1 VRSHNLCENPLY
13 NKLSSL
19 QNIIGES
26 HMQINWTKN
35 PLIPT
40 IAQDENNNEVLML
53 AYMNEE
59 AYNLT
64 LSTGFAHYFSR
75 SKQRIW
81 KKGESSGHTQKVS
94 DMLLDCDADTLILKI
109 EQKGV
114 ACHTGR
120 KSCFFTSVMQDKIVA
135 DKEVDTDAL
144 YGVVDTLYHTI
155 LERKSDEATKKSWTK
170 KLLNDKTLLLSKIRE
185 EADEVCVAIDEESDE
200 QVIYESA
207 DLLYHTLVG
216 LGLREV
222 SPDRVKQEL
231 ARRFG
236 MSGIEEKESR

>member
-1 VRSHNLCENPLY
+1 
-13 NKLSSL
+13 
-19 QNIIGES
+19 
-26 HMQINWTKN
+26 MMTINWKKN
-35 PLIPT
+35 PLIPA
-40 IAQDENNNEVLML
+40 IAQDNETSEVLML

-59 AYNLT
+59 AYKLT

-81 KKGESSGHTQKVS
+81 KKGESSSHTQEIQ
-94 DMLLDCDADTLILKI
+94 DILLDCDADTLILKI
-109 EQKGV
+109 KQNGV
-114 ACHTGR
+114 ACHTGT
-120 KSCFFTSVMQDKIVA
+120 KSCFFTSVLKDTIILE
-135 DKEVDTDAL
+135 KEIDTETI

-155 LERKSDEATKKSWTK
+155 LERKDAPKEQKSWTK
-170 KLLNDKTLLLSKIRE
+170 RLLDDKDLMLSKIRE

-216 LGLREV
+216 LGYRDI

-231 ARRFG
+231 ASRFG
-236 MSGIEEKESR
+236 MSGIVEKEGRIK

>member
-1 VRSHNLCENPLY
+1 MYGEMIIM
-13 NKLSSL
+13 
-19 QNIIGES
+19 NIDW
-26 HMQINWTKN
+26 NKN
-35 PLIPT
+35 PLIPA
-40 IAQDENNNEVLML
+40 IAQDHETSEVLML

-64 LSTGFAHYFSR
+64 LNTGYAHYFSR

-81 KKGESSGHTQKVS
+81 KKGESSNHTQEVK
-94 DMLLDCDADTLILKI
+94 DILLDCDADTVILKI
-109 EQKGV
+109 KQNGV
-114 ACHTGR
+114 ACHTGT
-120 KSCFFTSVMQDKIVA
+120 KSCFFTSVMQDKVILA
-135 DKEVDTDAL
+135 QEVNTDAI

-155 LERKSDEATKKSWTK
+155 LERKNASKESKSWTK
-170 KLLNDKTLLLSKIRE
+170 KLLDDKALMLSKIRE

-216 LGLREV
+216 LGYRDI

-231 ARRFG
+231 GRRFG
-236 MSGIEEKESR
+236 MSGIVEKESRTK

>member
-1 VRSHNLCENPLY
+1 
-13 NKLSSL
+13 
-19 QNIIGES
+19 
-26 HMQINWTKN
+26 MQLDWQKN
-35 PLIPT
+35 PLIPA
-40 IAQDENNNEVLML
+40 IAQDAESNEILML

-59 AYNLT
+59 AYQLT
-64 LSTGFAHYFSR
+64 LETGFAHYFSR

-81 KKGESSGHTQKVS
+81 KKGESSGHVQEVK
-94 DMLLDCDADTLILKI
+94 DILLDCDADTVILKI
-109 EQKGV
+109 VQYGV

-120 KSCFFTSVMQDKIVA
+120 KSCFFTSVMQDKTIL
-135 DKEVDTDAL
+135 DKEVDTDAI

-155 LERKSDEATKKSWTK
+155 LERKNAPEEAKSWTK
-170 KLLNDKTLLLSKIRE
+170 KLLDDKALMLSKIRE
-185 EADEVCVAIDEESDE
+185 EAEEVCVAINEESDE

-216 LGLREV
+216 LGYRDI

-236 MSGIEEKESR
+236 LSGIEEKESRSK

>member
-1 VRSHNLCENPLY
+1 MTIDWN
-13 NKLSSL
+13 
-19 QNIIGES
+19 
-26 HMQINWTKN
+26 KN
-35 PLIPT
+35 PLIPA
-40 IAQDENNNEVLML
+40 ISQDYETSQILML

-64 LSTGFAHYFSR
+64 LSTGYAHYFSR

-81 KKGESSGHTQKVS
+81 KKGESSNHTQEVK
-94 DMLLDCDADTLILKI
+94 DILLDCDADTVVLKI
-109 EQKGV
+109 KQNGV
-114 ACHTGR
+114 ACHTGK
-120 KSCFFTSVMQDKIVA
+120 KSCFFTSVTQDKVIL
-135 DKEVDTDAL
+135 EQEIDTDNI

-155 LERKSDEATKKSWTK
+155 LERKNTVTDKKSWTK
-170 KLLNDKTLLLSKIRE
+170 KLLDNKKLMLSKIRE
-185 EADEVCVAIDEESDE
+185 EADEVCTAIDEESDE

-216 LGLREV
+216 LGYRDI

-236 MSGIEEKESR
+236 MSGIEEKEKRIK

>member
-1 VRSHNLCENPLY
+1 
-13 NKLSSL
+13 
-19 QNIIGES
+19 
-26 HMQINWTKN
+26 MQINWQKT
-35 PLIPT
+35 PLIPA
-40 IAQDENNNEVLML
+40 IAQDYQTNEILML

-64 LSTGFAHYFSR
+64 LSSGYAHYFSR

-81 KKGESSGHTQKVS
+81 KKGESSNHTQEIK
-94 DMLLDCDADTLILKI
+94 DILLDCDADTIILKI
-109 EQKGV
+109 KQNGV

-120 KSCFFTSVMQDKIVA
+120 KSCFFTSVIQDKVILEQ
-135 DKEVDTDAL
+135 EVDTDAL

-155 LERKSDEATKKSWTK
+155 LERKSTLNNNASAEEKSWTK
-170 KLLNDKTLLLSKIRE
+170 KLLTDKNLMLGKIRE
-185 EADEVCVAIDEESDE
+185 EADEVCVAIDKESDE

-216 LGLREV
+216 PGHREI

-236 MSGIEEKESR
+236 MSGIEEKESRKK